1 VTLVLSSSIF
11 GAAFVDPRA
20 AELLSDSSLFR
31 SLLEVEVALAR
42 VQGRLGLIPAAAAAA
57 IEAAAATLPFD
68 PAALAAGVRKE
79 GVPIVALVSQLRA
92 ALPPE
97 AAPFLHF
104 GATSQDIVDTATVL
118 MARRVLERIDGEL
131 IELLRRLAE
140 LARAHRGTVMA
151 ARTHSQQ
158 ALPTSFGLKLVSW
171 ALPLARHRERLFE
184 LDRRLSMVQLG
195 GAAGTL
201 LALGPRALDVA
212 EALAREL
219 GLGVPELPWH
229 TQRDAIAELGSW
241 LGLCTGS
248 LGKLAQDVILLCQSE
263 VAELSE
269 APHGTRGGSSSMPQK
284 NNPMRSEQILA
295 AARAVSAHVSALMAA
310 LVQEHERGTHGWQVE
325 WLCLSPML
333 LLTAGAFKNALELGA
348 DLVVHPERMRDN
360 VMSQHGL
367 VLAEPAVGA
376 LSDADTDG
384 QCLMSRTE
392 ARGVVSACAAQA
404 LAEGR
409 PLVELVREA
418 VSTKHPENRI
428 DWAALARPENHLG
441 QGSAL
446 IDRALARIEAT
457 LAEPPAFGTR

>member
-1 VTLVLSSSIF
+1 
-11 GAAFVDPRA
+11 
-20 AELLSDSSLFR
+20 
-31 SLLEVEVALAR
+31 
-42 VQGRLGLIPAAAAAA
+42 
-57 IEAAAATLPFD
+57 
-68 PAALAAGVRKE
+68 
-79 GVPIVALVSQLRA
+79 
-92 ALPPE
+92 
-97 AAPFLHF
+97 
-104 GATSQDIVDTATVL
+104 

-158 ALPTSFGLKLVSW
+158 ALPTSFGLKLVGW

-184 LDRRLSMVQLG
+184 LDRRLSVVQLG

-212 EALAREL
+212 DALAREL
-219 GLGVPELPWH
+219 GLRAPELPWH

-360 VMSQHGL
+360 VMSQQGL

-376 LSDADTDG
+376 LSDAGTDG
-384 QCLMSRTE
+384 QSPHVTYRGPRRGDGVRGAGARRGAAAGRAR
-392 ARGVVSACAAQA
+392 ARGG
-404 LAEGR
+404 EH
-409 PLVELVREA
+409 EA
-418 VSTKHPENRI
+418 PRKPHR
-428 DWAALARPENHLG
+428 LGCARPSGESPGPGERPHRSSPRPHRG
-441 QGSAL
+441 DPRRSAGVWVSITPSL
-446 IDRALARIEAT
+446 TPKDF
-457 LAEPPAFGTR
+457 EPPRRQKTPRRFQIKI